1 MKKRNLLFMILM
13 YLITFGIYPLYWY
26 IKFQMELKSKTKQG
40 FGGLMHFLM
49 TLITF
54 GIYGIVWQYKAGKR
68 LAKLGASDMSVI
80 YLIFCFIALIWLN
93 PFLMQHQANHLR
105 KR

>member
-13 YLITFGIYPLYWY
+13 YMFTFGIYPLYWY

-40 FGGLMHFLM
+40 FGGLMHFIVSI
-49 TLITF
+49 ITF
-54 GIYGIVWQYKAGKR
+54 GIYVIIWQYKAGKR